1 MFIHI
6 KFFIIYIFL
15 FLVETVIKSFHDV
28 SIKRVFRLLMT
39 ADENC
44 SMSRIGTLP
53 HLPN

>member
-28 SIKRVFRLLMT
+28 SMVFLG
-39 ADENC
+39 C
-44 SMSRIGTLP
+44 LP
-53 HLPN
+53 DDIAPLGLEHCPICLIDYS